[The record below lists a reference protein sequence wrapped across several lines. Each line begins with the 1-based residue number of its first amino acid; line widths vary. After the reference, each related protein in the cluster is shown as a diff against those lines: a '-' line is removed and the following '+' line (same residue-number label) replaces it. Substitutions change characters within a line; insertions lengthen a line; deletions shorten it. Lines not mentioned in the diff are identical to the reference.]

1 MPGSVSKSPPS
12 QPKAT
17 GIIKIASRYRDLA
30 FWLTHVLSFILF
42 IRCQSNPMSR
52 SIYGLRYWSCPLSW
66 ESASKPL
73 YELAHPTRKH
83 LLDRYLGCQLLVS
96 Q

>member
-17 GIIKIASRYRDLA
+17 SVIKIASRYRDLA

-42 IRCQSNPMSR
+42 IRGQSNPVSR
-52 SIYGLRYWSCPLSW
+52 SIYGLRYWSEPLSY
-66 ESASKPL
+66 ESASKPPDD
-73 YELAHPTRKH
+73 LAHA
-83 LLDRYLGCQLLVS
+83 S
-96 Q
+96 